1 LLFDFVWNVADY
13 HIVCCVTSN
22 NRNNRNKKTSVKWT

>member
-22 NRNNRNKKTSVKWT
+22 NRNKKTSVKWT